1 MSKQITLTWRGH
13 SCFKVQ
19 DENFSLL
26 LDPYLD
32 GKVPGLNNLRDTA
45 HLVLCSH
52 SHDDHGY
59 REAIELVDTDVL
71 NPFAITTVECPHD
84 DAGGSKRGMNQIH
97 VFDNG
102 TLRIAHFGDI
112 GCPLDEEQ
120 RSQIGQLDAA
130 MIPVG
135 GFYTME
141 PAGIQELLE
150 QLNPRVVIPMHYR
163 TEEFG
168 FPVIRLPE
176 DFLQLRDDVVQYDTN
191 VLTITKNMPKQTA
204 VLRYLG

>member
-1 MSKQITLTWRGH
+1 MSRQIALTWRGH
-13 SCFKVQ
+13 SCFKIQ
-19 DENFSLL
+19 DENFSLI

-32 GKVPGLNNLRDTA
+32 GKVPGLANLRDTA
-45 HLVLCSH
+45 NLVLCSH
-52 SHDDHGY
+52 THDDHRY
-59 REAIELVDTDVL
+59 KEAIELVDTDVP
-71 NPFAITTVECPHD
+71 NPFTITTATCPHD
-84 DAGGSKRGMNQIH
+84 DTGGSKRGMNQIH
-97 VFDNG
+97 IFDNG
-102 TLRIAHFGDI
+102 FIRIAHFGDI
-112 GCPLDEEQ
+112 GCPLAEDQ
-120 RSQIGQLDAA
+120 RIQIGQLDAA

-168 FPVIRLPE
+168 FPVIRLLE

-191 VLTITKNMPKQTA
+191 ILAITKDMPKQTA